1 MASSST
7 DVVNANQD
15 GHRAGKFPRQED
27 VTAGDAST
35 VLPME
40 VLPKFGQGI
49 YTAIF
54 RRRFHITVPGVCNAG
69 GKKSLL
75 INTFAIEPLV
85 LGWRNERPIGNNLW
99 PIYES
104 FPYMLLD
111 SLNIRL
117 SKFVPLMRTTHVGAT
132 TNDNVTFESSPYCMI
147 ANIGK
152 GQYTDIELDAR
163 NEKDMKVELIK
174 FGSVFSRF
182 DRFHEINDV
191 ELLGMQ
197 GEYNYHRRL
206 HNAPMRYYFENYIK
220 GLNPPAELSS
230 MTMKRFPLDSHKTS
244 FMGGYLNGWHPPTS
258 DQPWLALAMPEVGA
272 LAESTNKINIY
283 GSIMMETELKVHFF
297 TDLPYA
303 IRGQEEVIQLEDLNY
318 NSNMHTIST
327 LTTLRK

>member
-7 DVVNANQD
+7 DVVLDKQD
-15 GHRAGKFPRQED
+15 GHRNGKMPRLED

-49 YTAIF
+49 YTAVF
-54 RRRFHITVPGVCNAG
+54 RRRFHITVPGICNAG

-75 INTFAIEPLV
+75 INTFALEPFV
-85 LGWRNERPIGNNLW
+85 LGWRNDKPIKNNLW
-99 PIYES
+99 PINDS
-104 FPYMLLD
+104 FPYLLFD

-117 SKFVPLMRTTHVGAT
+117 SKFVPLMRTTHIGAST
-132 TNDNVTFESSPYCMI
+132 SDNVTFESSPYCMI
-147 ANIGK
+147 AHIGK

-163 NEKDMKVELIK
+163 TAKDMHVELLK

-197 GEYNYHRRL
+197 GEYTYHRKL
-206 HNAPMRYYFENYIK
+206 QNAPMRYYFANVHSVRQPEIN
-220 GLNPPAELSS
+220 G
-230 MTMKRFPLDSHKTS
+230 MKMMRFPMDSHKSS
-244 FMGGYLNGWHPPTS
+244 FMGDVLNGWHQPTS

-283 GSIMMETELKVHFF
+283 GSIMMETELKVHFY
-297 TDLPYA
+297 TDLPFS
-303 IRGQEEVIQLEDLNY
+303 IGPNPLETITLEELVY
-318 NSNMHTIST
+318 NPETH
-327 LTTLRK
+327 